1 MPVVSQQVWCKRSN
15 VRVTWGQ
22 RYIWRPGIVLYTLG
36 QVAFWVYFSK
46 VSYIYTHTHMFIWQ
60 SRLPE
65 MEKLPSCWPPERL
78 TDKKEIDRITNKLM
92 NKIIIPTETM
102 DTVATMTSKQ
112 IKSKCNTEIHEHIRQ
127 NTALKYSVTH
137 NSNNTD
143 QINTC

>member
-1 MPVVSQQVWCKRSN
+1 MLATRD
-15 VRVTWGQ
+15 
-22 RYIWRPGIVLYTLG
+22 
-36 QVAFWVYFSK
+36 
-46 VSYIYTHTHMFIWQ
+46 
-60 SRLPE
+60 RLI
-65 MEKLPSCWPPERL
+65 
-78 TDKKEIDRITNKLM
+78 DKKEIDRITNKLM

>member
-1 MPVVSQQVWCKRSN
+1 
-15 VRVTWGQ
+15 
-22 RYIWRPGIVLYTLG
+22 
-36 QVAFWVYFSK
+36 
-46 VSYIYTHTHMFIWQ
+46 
-60 SRLPE
+60 

-92 NKIIIPTETM
+92 NKIIILTETM

-112 IKSKCNTEIHEHIRQ
+112 ITGKSKCNTEIHEHIWHQ
-127 NTALKYSVTH
+127 NLVNKILNENTALKYSVTH

>member
-1 MPVVSQQVWCKRSN
+1 MQGCNGCIK
-15 VRVTWGQ
+15 
-22 RYIWRPGIVLYTLG
+22 YIH
-36 QVAFWVYFSK
+36 
-46 VSYIYTHTHMFIWQ
+46 THT
-60 SRLPE
+60 RLFD
-65 MEKLPSCWPPERL
+65 KAGYQKGRSSHRARHQRQT

-112 IKSKCNTEIHEHIRQ
+112 IKSKYNTEIHEHIRQ